1 MITINGT
8 YNDVLVYT
16 DQLDNSTTGQ
26 LKSLSELASL
36 KDSQIRIMPDVHS
49 GTGCVIGT
57 TLTLGESVIPSLV
70 GVDIGCGVFVVKLEK
85 KGLKKNFDKLERL
98 IRNRIPSGKV
108 SHQQAVA
115 EFDYGDLKSP
125 VNYKQARRNLGTL
138 GGGNHFI
145 EVAEGV
151 DGVYLVIH
159 SGSRSLGQEVAN
171 YYQEMAYATCLQ
183 ERREMKELVKKDKQ
197 SGKISENE
205 PLKGAYEELT
215 LPREHAYLTGQGMT
229 DYLADLAIAQAYA
242 AKNRQVMAETILKGM
257 KWDKKVL
264 DSFDCP
270 HNYIDLERKILRKG
284 ATAAELGQPV
294 IIPLNMRDGSIL
306 AVGKGNPSW
315 NQSAPHGAGRLLSR
329 SAARKQ
335 LSLEK
340 YEGTMKGIWTQS
352 VSKQTLDEAPG
363 AYKKKKQILGYIE
376 ETVDVKEIIKPLY
389 NFKGK

>member
-8 YNDVLVYT
+8 YNEALVYT
-16 DQLDNSTTGQ
+16 DQLDNSTVGQ
-26 LKSLSELASL
+26 LNSLCELASL
-36 KDSQIRIMPDVHS
+36 KGSQIRIMPDVHS

-57 TLTLGESVIPSLV
+57 TITLGESVIPSLV
-70 GVDIGCGVFVVKLEK
+70 GVDIGCGVYVVKLDK

-98 IRNRIPSGKV
+98 IRNRIPSGKG

-115 EFDYGDLKSP
+115 EFDYGDLKAP
-125 VNYKQARRNLGTL
+125 VNDKQARRSLGTL

-159 SGSRSLGQEVAN
+159 SGSRSLGQEVAL
-171 YYQEMAYATCLQ
+171 YYQEMAYAACLQ
-183 ERREMKELVKKDKQ
+183 ERREMKELVKRDRQ
-197 SGKISENE
+197 PSKISENE
-205 PLKGAYEELT
+205 PLKEAYEALT
-215 LPREHAYLTGQGMT
+215 LPREHAHLTGQGMT
-229 DYLADLAIAQAYA
+229 DYLEDLAIAQAYA

-315 NQSAPHGAGRLLSR
+315 NLSAPHGAGRLLSR

>member
-1 MITINGT
+1 
-8 YNDVLVYT
+8 
-16 DQLDNSTTGQ
+16 
-26 LKSLSELASL
+26 
-36 KDSQIRIMPDVHS
+36 
-49 GTGCVIGT
+49 
-57 TLTLGESVIPSLV
+57 
-70 GVDIGCGVFVVKLEK
+70 
-85 KGLKKNFDKLERL
+85 
-98 IRNRIPSGKV
+98 
-108 SHQQAVA
+108 
-115 EFDYGDLKSP
+115 
-125 VNYKQARRNLGTL
+125 
-138 GGGNHFI
+138 
-145 EVAEGV
+145 
-151 DGVYLVIH
+151 
-159 SGSRSLGQEVAN
+159 
-171 YYQEMAYATCLQ
+171 
-183 ERREMKELVKKDKQ
+183 
-197 SGKISENE
+197 
-205 PLKGAYEELT
+205 
-215 LPREHAYLTGQGMT
+215 MT

-315 NQSAPHGAGRLLSR
+315 NQSAPHGDGRLLSR